1 MLPLNSQKAL
11 FSGEEANVIR
21 FALSIF
27 LQTDFAG
34 LTSKK
39 EEEKAKDLEH
49 APFGIVGLET
59 SVALTITNLVKKGHI
74 TPLQMAAKMSYNPA
88 KVLGSNKGTLNE
100 NAVADVVVINPDTEY
115 EIDANTFASKGKNT
129 PFNGYKV
136 NGQVEF
142 TILGG
147 KIVYENK

>member
-39 EEEKAKDLEH
+39 ERRKSKR
-49 APFGIVGLET
+49 F
-59 SVALTITNLVKKGHI
+59 S
-74 TPLQMAAKMSYNPA
+74 
-88 KVLGSNKGTLNE
+88 
-100 NAVADVVVINPDTEY
+100 
-115 EIDANTFASKGKNT
+115 TFI
-129 PFNGYKV
+129 FR
-136 NGQVEF
+136 
-142 TILGG
+142 
-147 KIVYENK
+147 

>member
-39 EEEKAKDLEH
+39 EEEKAKCCGCISFLNK
-49 APFGIVGLET
+49 
-59 SVALTITNLVKKGHI
+59 SMLV
-74 TPLQMAAKMSYNPA
+74 
-88 KVLGSNKGTLNE
+88 
-100 NAVADVVVINPDTEY
+100 
-115 EIDANTFASKGKNT
+115 
-129 PFNGYKV
+129 
-136 NGQVEF
+136 
-142 TILGG
+142 
-147 KIVYENK
+147 

>member
-39 EEEKAKDLEH
+39 EEEKAKDLANLSLDKFTNRVNDFTFKELCVM
-49 APFGIVGLET
+49 AGAVDNLIALIEDGETFGISET
-59 SVALTITNLVKKGHI
+59 QMRNCKFFLPAVKQKLIELVK
-74 TPLQMAAKMSYNPA
+74 
-88 KVLGSNKGTLNE
+88 
-100 NAVADVVVINPDTEY
+100 
-115 EIDANTFASKGKNT
+115 
-129 PFNGYKV
+129 
-136 NGQVEF
+136 
-142 TILGG
+142 
-147 KIVYENK
+147 

>member
-39 EEEKAKDLEH
+39 EEEKAFI
-49 APFGIVGLET
+49 PFTDIRQTV
-59 SVALTITNLVKKGHI
+59 
-74 TPLQMAAKMSYNPA
+74 
-88 KVLGSNKGTLNE
+88 
-100 NAVADVVVINPDTEY
+100 
-115 EIDANTFASKGKNT
+115 SKT
-129 PFNGYKV
+129 AFR
-136 NGQVEF
+136 
-142 TILGG
+142 
-147 KIVYENK
+147 

>member
-39 EEEKAKDLEH
+39 EEEKAKDLAHLSLDKFTNHVNDFTFKELCVM
-49 APFGIVGLET
+49 AGAVDNLIALIEDGET
-59 SVALTITNLVKKGHI
+59 ISETQMRNCKFFLPAVKQKLIELVK
-74 TPLQMAAKMSYNPA
+74 
-88 KVLGSNKGTLNE
+88 
-100 NAVADVVVINPDTEY
+100 
-115 EIDANTFASKGKNT
+115 
-129 PFNGYKV
+129 
-136 NGQVEF
+136 
-142 TILGG
+142 
-147 KIVYENK
+147 

>member
-39 EEEKAKDLEH
+39 EEEKA
-49 APFGIVGLET
+49 
-59 SVALTITNLVKKGHI
+59 
-74 TPLQMAAKMSYNPA
+74 MAALCLFRVSCFYGW
-88 KVLGSNKGTLNE
+88 L
-100 NAVADVVVINPDTEY
+100 
-115 EIDANTFASKGKNT
+115 
-129 PFNGYKV
+129 
-136 NGQVEF
+136 
-142 TILGG
+142 
-147 KIVYENK
+147 

>member
-39 EEEKAKDLEH
+39 EEEKAIKMLKELYEYYIEY
-49 APFGIVGLET
+49 PTTMSPEYQQLIR
-59 SVALTITNLVKKGHI
+59 KGV
-74 TPLQMAAKMSYNPA
+74 PLAQAVCDYISGMTDQYSTDRFREIYIPEAW
-88 KVLGSNKGTLNE
+88 KG
-100 NAVADVVVINPDTEY
+100 Y
-115 EIDANTFASKGKNT
+115 
-129 PFNGYKV
+129 
-136 NGQVEF
+136 
-142 TILGG
+142 
-147 KIVYENK
+147 